1 MNWSH
6 KQSITLTKLC
16 IWLFIAGY
24 AVVLIACP
32 FLVKTFVRF
41 SYSASG
47 KDTRLFLATIYA
59 CAVPV
64 ADILFH
70 LNRLVAS
77 IGNEEIF
84 TDENI
89 RRLRIISWMCGA
101 TGLIC
106 FLSMPYYLLWGILG
120 CCMIFMC
127 LLIRVIK
134 NVFVRAKE
142 LKDENDYTI

>member
-1 MNWSH
+1 MTWSH
-6 KQSITLTKLC
+6 KQSVTLTKIC

-24 AVVLIACP
+24 AAVLFACP
-32 FLVKTFVRF
+32 FLVRNFVKL

-47 KDTRLFLATIYA
+47 KDIRLFLVSIYA

-64 ADILFH
+64 GIILYH
-70 LNRLVAS
+70 LNSLIAS
-77 IGNEEIF
+77 IGKEEIF
-84 TDENI
+84 TEENI
-89 RRLRIISWMCGA
+89 RRLRMISWMCGI

-106 FLSMPYYLLWGILG
+106 FISVSYYLLWGILG